1 MREKNKGIWL
11 GLIALVGLFAPLSN
25 AANALETK
33 TLIKTTQ
40 ESGSALKGA
49 FLVSKQKMLEKYEN
63 AHNLSDGQLIQLLKV
78 VGFKGKALRSACAV
92 AKAES
97 NGRPLAFNGN
107 LKTGDSSYGMF
118 QINMIGELGP
128 DRREK
133 FDLSSNAE
141 LFNPVTNA
149 QVALHMTKSGTDWS
163 SWSSLNGKRYQEW
176 YNKYPCKLYNCI
188 NKIPPLL
195 LAWGVLLFNYL

>member
-1 MREKNKGIWL
+1 MRENKTGVWL
-11 GLIALVGLFAPLSN
+11 GLIAMVGLIAPFSN

-40 ESGSALKGA
+40 ESDSALKGA
-49 FLVSKQKMLEKYEN
+49 FLVSKEKMLEKYEN
-63 AHNLSDGQLIQLLKV
+63 AHNLSDGQLVELLKA
-78 VGFKGKALRSACAV
+78 VGFKGKALRSACAI

-118 QINMIGELGP
+118 QINMIGGLGP

-163 SWSSLNGKRYQEW
+163 SWSSLNGKRYHEW
-176 YNKYPCKLYNCI
+176 YNKYPCK
-188 NKIPPLL
+188 
-195 LAWGVLLFNYL
+195 A

>member
-1 MREKNKGIWL
+1 MKNDQKFLIGVLAIVL
-11 GLIALVGLFAPLSN
+11 GFTVIIN
-25 AANALETK
+25 RANALSTENNLSQTSASATQTAQAVFLVYKEK
-33 TLIKTTQ
+33 TLK
-40 ESGSALKGA
+40 
-49 FLVSKQKMLEKYEN
+49 KYEN
-63 AHNLSDGQLIQLLKV
+63 AHNLSDGQLIELLKA
-78 VGFKGKALRSACAV
+78 VGFEGKALRSACAV

-128 DRREK
+128 DRRDK
-133 FDLSSNAE
+133 FDLRSNAE

-163 SWSSLNGKRYQEW
+163 SWTSLNGKRYQEW
-176 YNKYPCKLYNCI
+176 YNKYPCK
-188 NKIPPLL
+188 
-195 LAWGVLLFNYL
+195 A